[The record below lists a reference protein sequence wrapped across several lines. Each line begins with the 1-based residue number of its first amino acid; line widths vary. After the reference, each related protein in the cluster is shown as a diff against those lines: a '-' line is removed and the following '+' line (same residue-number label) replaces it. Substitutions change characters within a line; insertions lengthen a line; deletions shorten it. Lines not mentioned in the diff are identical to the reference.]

1 MLHTKRLALGLWAAL
16 VIVTLVVPLPALA
29 ATTHAATQAPTRP
42 LSAEQYAAR
51 LRSRIAPESLEAQV
65 ARERA
70 WLRDYLRTQ
79 EQRPPVDPA
88 AQRQTVAEWTVLV
101 YIAADN
107 NLEAAGLMDFNE
119 LEGVG
124 SSPEVNILVQIDR
137 SADYTD
143 WDGDWT
149 ETRRYYVQQDNDPD
163 YITSPL
169 MMNLGEVNTG
179 SPEAVADFAI
189 WGITNYP
196 AQKYMLVL
204 WDHGGAWISHL
215 SDEDTGDDLTLPEL
229 TGALDTVRAA
239 TGLEKFEVLGFDMC
253 LMSQLEVYQAITP
266 YARYSVASEE
276 NEPGAGW
283 FYLFLEKLVQNPSM
297 DGAELSR
304 YVVEYFM
311 YFLREVVGDNDVYG
325 LAAVDLSRVDGMTAA
340 LGTFNRAVSA
350 NPAAALSPIADAR
363 NNTISYGG
371 FDDPEMRDFWSS
383 VDLYRFAQLLA
394 DITGSGELRDAAVGL
409 MQAVNAFVIY
419 EDHVDAL
426 AGSNGVSIYFPLNPR
441 VFDYF
446 REQYAEQVSS
456 AMGAWYAFLGTF
468 HGVVVETV
476 TNAPQVDI
484 LGVYPDTVSIYQPA
498 VIKLDISGRDI
509 LQVNY
514 AVAYLVDGN
523 PDTGVVLDFDY
534 LVSRTTTPSGE
545 SIVDWSDG
553 VTTRTFTW
561 EAEVPMLS
569 DGTTQ
574 TYALL
579 IPNRD
584 NPGVALVNGFY
595 RSARGGAEVKAQL
608 LFDLE
613 AHRSIS
619 LWGLNETASGNV
631 QPFEITVEPGDTFTP
646 LWLTL
651 DADHNLSGQRTGD
664 TLQLTDAT
672 SITFTKVPAPTGT
685 YSISFVAENV
695 AGEKTL
701 DESIVQVN
709 NDGLDPSLRGFTD
722 VTFGVNFLY
731 PADWIRPRFTPD
743 GGRLFT
749 AHLES
754 DTVLSLYPYT
764 NVSSAQETE
773 AAARASW
780 NALENLQIVQ
790 SREVEING
798 LPAYVTDYTY
808 DYRGQKRMGVVIA
821 IYVPSQGVGYAF
833 DLDAPMNN
841 TGPAQTALQ
850 ALISSINFFD
860 PQNEVGQSAWQT
872 VTLADGLVSFPV
884 PSGWVQEEGSG
895 WVLYGPPTDKTVF
908 VGLNAVPASGYSY
921 EKIAE
926 YWLGQL
932 QSNQQNVQVLAS
944 EPYYIGGRE
953 WHVVVFTYEDAQK
966 IGGAFFTTTVGGKD
980 ITFWIE
986 APDAQF
992 DTLYQDVFS
1001 VIIGGFTFNG

>member
-1 MLHTKRLALGLWAAL
+1 MLHTKRPAQWFLAAL
-16 VIVTLVVPLPALA
+16 VFVALVLPLPALA
-29 ATTHAATQAPTRP
+29 A
-42 LSAEQYAAR
+42 SAEKTASTQTQPRSAQDYAAQ
-51 LRSRIAPESLEAQV
+51 LRTRVSAPELESRL

-70 WLRDYLRTQ
+70 WLRDYWRTQ
-79 EQRPPVDPA
+79 PQRPPVDPD
-88 AQRQTVAEWTVLV
+88 AQRRTVAEWTVLV

-107 NLEAAGLMDFNE
+107 NLEAAGLMDLNE

-124 SSPEVNILVQIDR
+124 SSPNVNIVAQIDR

-149 ETRRYYVQQDNDPD
+149 ETRRYYIQQDSDPD
-163 YITSPL
+163 YIHSPVVQ
-169 MMNLGEVNTG
+169 NLGEVNTG

-196 AQKYMLVL
+196 ARKYMLVL

-215 SDEDTGDDLTLPEL
+215 SDEDTGDDLSLSEL
-229 TGALDTVRAA
+229 TGALDSVKAA
-239 TGLEKFEVLGFDMC
+239 TGLDKFEVLGFDMC
-253 LMSQLEVYQAITP
+253 LMSQLEVYQAIAP
-266 YARYSVASEE
+266 YARYSVGSEE

-283 FYLFLEKLVQNPSM
+283 FYMFLEKLVQNPSM
-297 DGAELSR
+297 EGAELSR

-311 YFLREVVGDNDVYG
+311 YFLREVVGDDDIYG
-325 LAAVDLSRVDGMTAA
+325 LAAVDLSQLGGMTAA
-340 LGTFNRAVSA
+340 LSAFNQAVSA

-383 VDLYRFAQLLA
+383 IDLYRFAQLLF
-394 DITGSGELRDAAVGL
+394 DITPSAELRNAASGV
-409 MQAVNAFVIY
+409 MQAVNQFVLY
-419 EDHVDAL
+419 EDHVAAL
-426 AGSNGVSIYFPLNPR
+426 SGSNGVSIYFPLNPK

-446 REQYAEQVSS
+446 REDYAREVPPTMS
-456 AMGAWYAFLGTF
+456 AWYAFLGTF

-476 TNAPQVDI
+476 TNAPQVSI
-484 LGVYPDTVSIYQPA
+484 VGVYPDVVSIYQPA

-514 AVAYLVDGN
+514 AVAYHVDGN
-523 PDTGVVLDFDY
+523 ADESVVLDFDY
-534 LVSRTTTPSGE
+534 LVSRITTPSGE

-553 VTTRTFTW
+553 VTTRTFSW

-595 RSARGGAEVKAQL
+595 RSARGGEDVKAQL

-613 AHRSIS
+613 ARRSIS
-619 LWGLNETASGNV
+619 LWGLNETAGGNV
-631 QPFEITVEPGDTFTP
+631 QPFEINVEQGDTFTP

-651 DADHNLSGQRTGD
+651 DAEQNLSGQRTGD
-664 TLQLTDAT
+664 TLRLTDAT
-672 SITFTKVPAPTGT
+672 SITFEKVPAPSGT

-701 DESIVQVN
+701 AESVVQVN

-743 GGRLFT
+743 GERLFT
-749 AHLES
+749 AHMAS
-754 DTVLSLYPYT
+754 NTVLSLYPYT
-764 NVSSAQETE
+764 DVNSAQETE
-773 AAARASW
+773 AAVRASW
-780 NALENLQIVQ
+780 NALDNLQIVQ

-808 DYRGQKRMGVVIA
+808 DYRGQKRMGAVIA

-833 DLDAPMNN
+833 DLDAPLDN
-841 TGPAQTALQ
+841 TAPAQAALQ
-850 ALISSINFFD
+850 ALIGSINFFD
-860 PQNEVGQSAWQT
+860 PQNELGQSAWQT
-872 VTLADGLVSFPV
+872 VTLAEGLVSFPV
-884 PSGWVQEEGSG
+884 PSGWPKEEASG
-895 WVLYGPPTDKTVF
+895 WVLYGPPTDKAIF
-908 VGLNAVPASGYSY
+908 VGLNAVPASGNSY
-921 EKIAE
+921 QSIAE

-932 QSNQQNVQVLAS
+932 QSNRQNVQVLAS

-953 WHVVVFTYEDAQK
+953 WHVVVFTYEGVQK

-992 DTLYQDVFS
+992 DALYQDVFS
-1001 VIIGGFTFNG
+1001 VVIGGFAFNG

>member
-1 MLHTKRLALGLWAAL
+1 MLHTTRLARVLWAAL
-16 VIVTLVVPLPALA
+16 VIVATLLPLPALA
-29 ATTHAATQAPTRP
+29 ASADTPASAPSRP
-42 LSAEQYAAR
+42 RSAQEYAAR
-51 LRSRIAPESLEAQV
+51 LRARVSAATLEERL

-70 WLRDYLRTQ
+70 WLRDYLRTR
-79 EQRPPVDPA
+79 EQRPTVDPL

-101 YIAADN
+101 FIAADN
-107 NLEAAGLMDFNE
+107 NLEAAGLMDLNE

-124 SSPEVNILVQIDR
+124 SSPNVNILAQIDR

-163 YITSPL
+163 YITSPIVQ
-169 MMNLGEVNTG
+169 NLGEVNTG
-179 SPEAVADFAI
+179 SPQAVADFAI

-196 AQKYMLVL
+196 ARKYMLVL

-215 SDEDTGDDLTLPEL
+215 SDEDTGDDMTLSEL
-229 TGALDTVRAA
+229 TDALDSVRAA

-253 LMSQLEVYQAITP
+253 LMSQLEVYQAIAP

-283 FYLFLEKLVQNPSM
+283 FYLFLEKLVQNPTM
-297 DGAELSR
+297 EGAELSR

-311 YFLREVVGDNDVYG
+311 YFLREVVGDDDVYG
-325 LAAVDLSRVDGMTAA
+325 LAAVDLSQVGNMTSA
-340 LGTFNRAVSA
+340 LNAFSQVVSA

-383 VDLYRFAQLLA
+383 IDLYRFAQLLA
-394 DITGSGELRDAAVGL
+394 DITPSPQLQEAARGV
-409 MQAVNAFVIY
+409 MRAVNQFVIY
-419 EDHVDAL
+419 EDHVEAL

-446 REQYAEQVSS
+446 REDYAREVPA
-456 AMGAWYAFLGTF
+456 AMNGWYTFLGTF
-468 HGVVVETV
+468 HGVVVEMV
-476 TNAPQVDI
+476 TTAPQINI
-484 LGVYPDTVSIYQPA
+484 LGVYPDVVSIYQPA

-514 AVAYLVDGN
+514 AVAYQVNGDPN
-523 PDTGVVLDFDY
+523 QAVVLDFDY

-595 RSARGGAEVKAQL
+595 RSVRGGDAIKAQM

-613 AHRSIS
+613 AQRAIS
-619 LWGLNETASGNV
+619 LWGLNETASGNF
-631 QPFEITVEPGDTFTP
+631 QPFEIIIEEGDTFTP

-651 DADHNLSGQRTGD
+651 DAEQNLSGQRTGD
-664 TLQLTDAT
+664 TLRLSPNAP
-672 SITFTKVPAPTGT
+672 ITFEKVPAPSGT
-685 YSISFVAENV
+685 YAISFVAENV

-701 DESIVQVN
+701 AEEVVQVN

-731 PADWIRPRFTPD
+731 PSDWIRPRFTPD
-743 GGRLFT
+743 GERLFT
-749 AHLES
+749 AHMPS
-754 DTVLSLYPYT
+754 NTVLSLYPYT
-764 NVSSAQETE
+764 DVRSAQETE
-773 AAARASW
+773 AAVRASW
-780 NALENLQIVQ
+780 EALDNLQIVQ

-808 DYRGQKRMGVVIA
+808 DYRGQKRMGAVIA

-833 DLDAPMNN
+833 DLDAPQDN
-841 TGPAQTALQ
+841 TEPAQRALQ

-860 PQNEVGQSAWQT
+860 PQSEVGQSAWQT

-884 PSGWVQEEGSG
+884 PSGWVREETDG
-895 WVLYGPPTDKTVF
+895 WVLYGPPTDKTIF
-908 VGLNAVPASGYSY
+908 VGLNAVPASGNSY
-921 EKIAE
+921 QSIAE

-932 QSNQQNVQVLAS
+932 QRNRQNVQVLAS

-953 WHVVVFTYEDAQK
+953 WHVVVFTYEETQK
-966 IGGAFFTTTVGGKD
+966 IGGAFFTTTVGNKD
-980 ITFWIE
+980 ITFWLE

-992 DTLYQDVFS
+992 DALYQDVFS